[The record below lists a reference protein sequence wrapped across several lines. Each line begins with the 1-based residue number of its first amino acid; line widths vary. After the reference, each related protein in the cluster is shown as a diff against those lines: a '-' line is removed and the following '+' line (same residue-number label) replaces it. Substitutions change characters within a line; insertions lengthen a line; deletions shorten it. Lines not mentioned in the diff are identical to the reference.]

1 MLRPLS
7 LLQVVNLAPY
17 NISNPG
23 EPGEIER
30 TCPNIADLDLSNNLM
45 TSWES
50 IAVIGKQL
58 RNLRSLTLKY
68 ITSKSLPKSDLSV
81 CRISSK

>member
-17 NISNPG
+17 NISSPG

-58 RNLRSLTLKY
+58 RNLRSLTLK
-68 ITSKSLPKSDLSV
+68 
-81 CRISSK
+81 